1 MTAFLSTRLGKAIG
15 GICILSV
22 AVAAWLF
29 VSDARH
35 RAIINSGKN
44 NIRYIWH
51 GLESYND
58 AKGRVP
64 PAVTRDADGIPLS
77 SWRFALLPYMES
89 TKRRFDL
96 ESAWD
101 SPVNSSTRELRVLS
115 FDVDGFVRGQWEGEP
130 LRMAAIGVDG
140 KWPMDSG
147 KSLKDLPG
155 TTLLAISAPIK
166 GTHWMEPSEV
176 DLRRPFAKN
185 VTVGSALGI
194 TRSDV
199 VYFLFADGRVEVISS
214 ATPLT
219 EIEQYLPAS
228 D

>member
-1 MTAFLSTRLGKAIG
+1 MMAFMSTRLGKALG
-15 GICILSV
+15 GICILSF
-22 AVAAWLF
+22 AVAAWLV

-35 RAIINSGKN
+35 KGMINAGTN
-44 NIRYIWH
+44 NIHSIWR
-51 GLESYND
+51 GLENYDD

-64 PAVTRDADGIPLS
+64 PAVYRDADGKPLS
-77 SWRFALLPYMES
+77 SWRFQLVPHMES
-89 TKRRFDL
+89 TKLSFDR

-101 SPVNSSTRELRVLS
+101 SPVNSSIRQLRAFG
-115 FDVDGFVRGQWEGEP
+115 FDVGGFVRGGWEGEP
-130 LRMAAIGVDG
+130 LRMSAIGVDG
-140 KWPMDSG
+140 KWAMDSG

-176 DLRRPFAKN
+176 DLRRPFGKN
-185 VTVGSALGI
+185 VTVQSALGI

-199 VYFLFADGRVEVISS
+199 VYLLFADGRVEVISS